1 MAKPMAMKE
10 IVKKN
15 QGQNNC
21 EFLHVQ
27 EKNNCENNGAFGNC
41 TKSIVPLKTN
51 GSLKSCAY
59 WVQTQ
64 IQQGTKMTIVLLFTL
79 FL

>member
-1 MAKPMAMKE
+1 MAMKE

-27 EKNNCENNGAFGNC
+27 EKNKCENNGVFGNG
-41 TKSIVPLKTN
+41 TKSIVPLETN
-51 GSLKSCAY
+51 GTLNTCGLGDNLK
-59 WVQTQ
+59 
-64 IQQGTKMTIVLLFTL
+64 L
-79 FL
+79 

>member
-1 MAKPMAMKE
+1 MAMKE

-27 EKNNCENNGAFGNC
+27 EKNKCENNGVFGNC
-41 TKSIVPLKTN
+41 TKSIVPLETN
-51 GSLKSCAY
+51 GTLKTCGGG
-59 WVQTQ
+59 QT
-64 IQQGTKMTIVLLFTL
+64 TTIDFYRHFDTFFPLLKYAVK
-79 FL
+79 